1 MVCNS
6 SINFPKIP
14 EFVFNLC
21 CVKPGGVCDY
31 EDDLPHS
38 HNKTEIY
45 INLSGDVCFII
56 ERRVYRIKRG
66 SVLIIAPEIMHNCA
80 YNNRRSPHGHY
91 WITAAFNKD
100 DWIGKQ
106 LFKDAPD
113 GVVYKNLNADE
124 LEQVE
129 ALLGKL
135 LENGC
140 DGLENLAALFAF
152 LNLLGSAD
160 SKLETAAT
168 VLPDDVSLAVDFISK
183 NYRQQVYITDIAA
196 MANVSINTLERH
208 FSSYF
213 GKSPKGFLKECR
225 LNSAASALKSGRTVQ
240 QASDGAGFS
249 DCSHFISDFTHF
261 FGITPKKYKQKYEK
275 NR

>member
-1 MVCNS
+1 MVYNY
-6 SINFPKIP
+6 SINFPKISG
-14 EFVFNLC
+14 FDFNLC
-21 CVKPGGVCDY
+21 CVKPDGVCDY

-45 INLSGDVCFII
+45 INLSGDVYFII
-56 ERRVYRIKRG
+56 EKRVYRIKRG

-80 YNNRRSPHGHY
+80 YNNRHSPYGHY
-91 WITAAFNKD
+91 WITASVTRD

-106 LFKDAPD
+106 LFKDSSD
-113 GVVYKNLNADE
+113 GVVHKNLSAAE

-140 DGLENLAALFAF
+140 DGLENSAAVISF
-152 LNLLGSAD
+152 LSLLSSAD
-160 SKLETAAT
+160 SKSETTAT

-183 NYRQQVYITDIAA
+183 NYRQQIYITDIAA

-208 FSSYF
+208 FAKCL
-213 GKSPKGFLKECR
+213 GKSPKAFLKENR
-225 LNSAASALKSGRTVQ
+225 LNFAASALKSGKTVQ